1 MRGIN
6 NDDARYDPNG
16 AGSLTYA
23 LTLPAGLIC
32 DLPTLALT
40 GTPQARH
47 ETTQQNKPGFARN
60 SGFWFFAK
68 TKRASVTG
76 TESREQMTLGNVPL
90 VIHVRAR
97 SSPPC
102 HPCVPFRSAQ
112 PPCACLCPSH
122 ALSPSSATP
131 VLARTPQHK
140 RFYFVGWWVALRL
153 SSAFICV
160 HPWSRLSF

>member
-47 ETTQQNKPGFARN
+47 ETTQQNKPGFTRN

-76 TESREQMTLGNVPL
+76 TESREQMKLRNVPL
-90 VIHVRAR
+90 VIHVRALPLRRSTRAFPSHRRPAVCVPRLSPFWGGLLTSCLSPLTFDGGLPYASHLR
-97 SSPPC
+97 SS
-102 HPCVPFRSAQ
+102 VSIRGR
-112 PPCACLCPSH
+112 ACLFETCNCN
-122 ALSPSSATP
+122 
-131 VLARTPQHK
+131 
-140 RFYFVGWWVALRL
+140 F
-153 SSAFICV
+153 
-160 HPWSRLSF
+160 

>member
-76 TESREQMTLGNVPL
+76 TESREQMTLRNVPL
-90 VIHVRAR
+90 VIHVRALPLRR
-97 SSPPC
+97 STRAFPSAPPNRRVRASPIYPAT
-102 HPCVPFRSAQ
+102 R
-112 PPCACLCPSH
+112 ACPH
-122 ALSPSSATP
+122 T
-131 VLARTPQHK
+131 QK
-140 RFYFVGWWVALRL
+140 
-153 SSAFICV
+153 
-160 HPWSRLSF
+160 

>member
-32 DLPTLALT
+32 DLPTLVLT

-47 ETTQQNKPGFARN
+47 ETTQQNKPGFTRN

-76 TESREQMTLGNVPL
+76 TESREQMTLRNVPL
-90 VIHVRAR
+90 VIHVRALPIAALPPVR
-97 SSPPC
+97 SLPLRP
-102 HPCVPFRSAQ
+102 AT
-112 PPCACLCPSH
+112 CALTPSF
-122 ALSPSSATP
+122 LSPLVSLHGDIAISGGWGFRGLRP
-131 VLARTPQHK
+131 QSLAKPIPK
-140 RFYFVGWWVALRL
+140 
-153 SSAFICV
+153 
-160 HPWSRLSF
+160 

>member
-6 NDDARYDPNG
+6 NDDARYAPNG

-90 VIHVRAR
+90 VIHVRAL
-97 SSPPC
+97 PPRY
-102 HPCVPFRSAQ
+102 PCVSVRSAL
-112 PPCACLCPSH
+112 PP
-122 ALSPSSATP
+122 
-131 VLARTPQHK
+131 VR
-140 RFYFVGWWVALRL
+140 
-153 SSAFICV
+153 
-160 HPWSRLSF
+160 